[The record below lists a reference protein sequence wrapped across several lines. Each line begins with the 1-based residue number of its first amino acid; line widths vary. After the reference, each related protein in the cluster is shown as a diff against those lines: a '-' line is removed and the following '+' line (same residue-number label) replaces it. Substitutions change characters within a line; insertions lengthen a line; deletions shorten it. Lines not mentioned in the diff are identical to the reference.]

1 MQNIYL
7 KQSLNYLLT
16 KVKKK
21 TVIKYFKDSRIFHWY
36 KFVFPNIVYYNQN
49 EKREILLL
57 FYDMVTDMLIDRKLE
72 PIVTESTVRAR
83 KLNTYLVFITQ

>member
-36 KFVFPNIVYYNQN
+36 EFVFPNIVYYNQN
-49 EKREILLL
+49 EKRKILLL
-57 FYDMVTDMLIDRKLE
+57 FYDMVTDIF
-72 PIVTESTVRAR
+72 
-83 KLNTYLVFITQ
+83 YW